1 MSIGIL
7 TLLLILSML
16 VVFAAG
22 LPVAFGLGGVAMLLA
37 IILWGPQSFGIV
49 ATSAVSSL
57 DSFLLMSI
65 PLFIFMG
72 KLLETSGAGDAMF
85 EAVHVWA
92 GRLRGG
98 LAMGAVIICTLMA
111 AMVGVI
117 GAGIMTVG
125 TVAIPAMFKRGY
137 DKFMSMGT
145 IMAGGALGMLIPP
158 SVNMIVY
165 SSITK
170 VSIGKM
176 FAGGIIPGL
185 LLSGLFMAYIGVRC
199 WLDPKMGPPAPQEE
213 RGTWKERVGSSKH
226 MVLAFL
232 LIAFVLGSIFFG
244 LATPTEAAALG
255 VLGAVIVSII
265 YRTFG
270 WKILKKSSLETMKL
284 TGLIMWMIIGATI
297 FSNFYMIMGARH
309 VLEGLIETMHL
320 GPLGVIM
327 MMQVSLILL
336 GTLMDDTVIVLV
348 TAPLYA
354 PLAISLGFDPVWF
367 GILMIVNL
375 QIAVLTPPYGF
386 ALFYFKGIAPPGIT
400 MMNLYRSIIPFV
412 GLQVVGLMLCMFFP
426 QIITWLPGLIFG

>member
-1 MSIGIL
+1 
-7 TLLLILSML
+7 ML

-22 LPVAFGLGGVAMLLA
+22 LPVAFALGGVAMILA
-37 IILWGPQSFGIV
+37 VILWGPQSFGII

-57 DSFLLMSI
+57 DSFLLMSV

-85 EAVHVWA
+85 RAVHLWA

-98 LAMGAVIICTLMA
+98 LAIGAVLICTLMA

-125 TVAIPAMFKRGY
+125 TVAIPAMLKRGY
-137 DKFMSMGT
+137 DKFMSFGS

-185 LLSGLFMAYIGVRC
+185 LLAGLYMAYIAVRC
-199 WLDPKMGPPAPQEE
+199 WRDPKMGPSVSQEE

-226 MVLAFL
+226 VVLAFL
-232 LIAFVLGSIFFG
+232 LIVLVLGSIFFG
-244 LATPTEAAALG
+244 LATPTEAAAVG
-255 VLGAVIVSII
+255 VLGAFLLSFV

-270 WKILKKSSLETMKL
+270 WKVLKKSSLETMKL
-284 TGLIMWMIIGATI
+284 TGLFMWMVISATI
-297 FSNFYMIMGARH
+297 FSSFYMIMGARH
-309 VLEGLIETMHL
+309 VLEGLVQTMHL
-320 GPLGVIM
+320 SPMGVIL
-327 MMQVSLILL
+327 MMQLSLLLL
-336 GTLMDDTVIVLV
+336 GMLMDDTVIVLI
-348 TAPLYA
+348 TAPLYV

-367 GILMIVNL
+367 GVLMIVNL
-375 QIAVLTPPYGF
+375 QVAVLTPPYGF
-386 ALFYFKGIAPPGIT
+386 ALFYFKGIAPPGTT
-400 MMNLYRSIIPFV
+400 MMDLYRSIVPFV
-412 GLQVVGLMLCMFFP
+412 GLQLIGLLLCMFFP
-426 QIITWLPGLIFG
+426 QIITWLPNLIFG